1 MITQGLH
8 TRWTLELPSQEKI
21 PATVPGTV
29 YTALLDAGRLED
41 PFYRDNEGK
50 ALALMEHDYRY
61 ATVFTPDPAILE
73 CPHQVLR
80 FEGVDTVADIR
91 LNGVLLG
98 HVENMHRTFE
108 FDVAGILRPG
118 ENGLQV

>member
-21 PATVPGTV
+21 PATVPGSV

-50 ALALMEHDYRY
+50 ALALMEHDYR
-61 ATVFTPDPAILE
+61 
-73 CPHQVLR
+73 C
-80 FEGVDTVADIR
+80 
-91 LNGVLLG
+91 LLYTSPSPRDRG
-98 HVENMHRTFE
+98 
-108 FDVAGILRPG
+108 
-118 ENGLQV
+118 